1 MQEKR
6 CNQQLTMRLFLIISL
21 LFVYTVVPAKEKIKS
36 DSVSLVT
43 AMTQLNIA
51 LVQKDSVTLGK
62 LLHKRLHYGHSNG
75 WIESKKEVIN
85 DLYNGKLVYNKIEAS
100 GYEIEIVREV
110 ATVRS
115 KTDIDVLLDGKPVAI
130 TLHVLQVWI
139 WKDKEG
145 WKLLSRQ
152 SVKM

>member
-21 LFVYTVVPAKEKIKS
+21 LFVYTVTPAKEKIKP

-62 LLHKRLHYGHSNG
+62 LLHKRLHYCHSNG

>member
-21 LFVYTVVPAKEKIKS
+21 LFVYTVTPAKEKIKP
-36 DSVSLVT
+36 DSVSLV
-43 AMTQLNIA
+43 
-51 LVQKDSVTLGK
+51 
-62 LLHKRLHYGHSNG
+62 
-75 WIESKKEVIN
+75 
-85 DLYNGKLVYNKIEAS
+85 NGKLVYNKIEAS

>member
-1 MQEKR
+1 
-6 CNQQLTMRLFLIISL
+6 MRLFLIISL
-21 LFVYTVVPAKEKIKS
+21 LFVYSVAPAKEKVKR
-36 DSVSLVT
+36 DSVSLSK
-43 AMTQLNIA
+43 AMIQLNTA
-51 LVQKDSVTLGK
+51 LVQKDSAALNK
-62 LLHKRLHYGHSNG
+62 LLHKKLHYGHSNG

-85 DLYNGKLVYNKIEAS
+85 DLYNGKLVYNKIDAS
-100 GYEIEIVREV
+100 DEEIDIVKEV

-115 KTDIDVLLDGKPVAI
+115 NVNIDVALDGKQVSMK
-130 TLHVLQVWI
+130 LHVLQVWI